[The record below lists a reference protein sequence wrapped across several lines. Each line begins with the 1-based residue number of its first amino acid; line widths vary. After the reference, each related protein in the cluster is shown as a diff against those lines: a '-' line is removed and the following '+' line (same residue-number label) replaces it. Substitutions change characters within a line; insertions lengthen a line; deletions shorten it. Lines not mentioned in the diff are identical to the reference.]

1 MGIQDEEGYYYIVDR
16 KQDMI
21 LSGAINVYP
30 AEIEEVLHEHPNIA
44 DVAVIGVPHEKW
56 GEVAKAIV
64 VPREEEKADAEDIL
78 EFCNGKLA
86 KFKIPHSVEFT
97 DELPRSLQGKLLKYQ
112 IREKFMEE
120 KAK

>member
-1 MGIQDEEGYYYIVDR
+1 MLKIFWNFVTESLR
-16 KQDMI
+16 
-21 LSGAINVYP
+21 
-30 AEIEEVLHEHPNIA
+30 
-44 DVAVIGVPHEKW
+44 
-56 GEVAKAIV
+56 
-64 VPREEEKADAEDIL
+64 
-78 EFCNGKLA
+78 